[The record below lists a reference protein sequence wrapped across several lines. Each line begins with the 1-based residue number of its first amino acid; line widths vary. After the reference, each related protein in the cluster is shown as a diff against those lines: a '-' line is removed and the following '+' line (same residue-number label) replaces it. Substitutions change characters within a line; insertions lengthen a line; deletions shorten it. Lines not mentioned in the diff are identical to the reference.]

1 VTDAGYVIAGWSV
14 SGAALLGYAVW
25 LARRTRRAL
34 DRLPP
39 DERERLR

>member
-1 VTDAGYVIAGWSV
+1 MTDAGYVVAGWSV

-25 LARRTRRAL
+25 LARRSRRAL

-39 DERERLR
+39 EERERFR